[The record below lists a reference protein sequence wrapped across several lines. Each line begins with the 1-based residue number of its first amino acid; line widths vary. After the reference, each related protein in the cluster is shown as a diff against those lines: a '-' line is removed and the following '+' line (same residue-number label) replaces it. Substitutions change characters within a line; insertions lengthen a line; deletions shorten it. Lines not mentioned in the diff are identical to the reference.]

1 MSETDSQDA
10 AARTE
15 ALRAAAERG
24 DVGPG
29 GGTAGADAEPSG
41 LLPDAVASSTSGEN
55 KTDPDVSGESTDPE

>member
-10 AARTE
+10 ERTE

-29 GGTAGADAEPSG
+29 GGSAGPDAESRG
-41 LLPDAVASSTSGEN
+41 LLPDAGGSNTG
-55 KTDPDVSGESTDPE
+55 G

>member
-29 GGTAGADAEPSG
+29 GGTAGADA
-41 LLPDAVASSTSGEN
+41 
-55 KTDPDVSGESTDPE
+55 

>member
-29 GGTAGADAEPSG
+29 GGTAGSGADSSD
-41 LLPDAVASSTSGEN
+41 LLPDAGASGTGGEN

>member
-1 MSETDSQDA
+1 MSETDSQD

-29 GGTAGADAEPSG
+29 GGTAASDAESGG
-41 LLPDAVASSTSGEN
+41 LLPDAGGSSTSGEH

>member
-1 MSETDSQDA
+1 MSETSQDDA

-29 GGTAGADAEPSG
+29 GGTAGPDADSGG
-41 LLPDAVASSTSGEN
+41 LLPDAGEPTSGGEQ

>member
-29 GGTAGADAEPSG
+29 GGTAGSDADSGG
-41 LLPDAVASSTSGEN
+41 LLPDAGASSTGGEK
-55 KTDPDVSGESTDPE
+55 KTDPDISGESTDPE

>member
-10 AARTE
+10 ERTE

-29 GGTAGADAEPSG
+29 GGTAGPDADSGG
-41 LLPDAVASSTSGEN
+41 LLPDAGGSNTGGEH